1 MMYYDSVRLPVIC
14 KGARNDGETDR
25 CTPAGNFGPADGLCL
40 SVRPEIPGPSP
51 PQKLAGLVRSLEA
64 CAVPCAEWNDALIY
78 LGGGESCST
87 AEKARAALLELLD
100 SSA

>member
-1 MMYYDSVRLPVIC
+1 MPPLLETL
-14 KGARNDGETDR
+14 ARQMD
-25 CTPAGNFGPADGLCL
+25 CAYL
-40 SVRPEIPGPSP
+40 SVLKYLDPRRRK
-51 PQKLAGLVRSLEA
+51 KLAGLVRSLEA

-87 AEKARAALLELLD
+87 AEKARTALLELLD